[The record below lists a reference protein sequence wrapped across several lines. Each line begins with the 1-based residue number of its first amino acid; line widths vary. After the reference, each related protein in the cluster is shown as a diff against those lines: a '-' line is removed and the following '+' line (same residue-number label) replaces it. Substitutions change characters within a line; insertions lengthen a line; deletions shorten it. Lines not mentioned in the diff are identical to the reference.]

1 MRAAVIIDFR
11 NDLYNHMIGEL
22 KNYADVMKDKDSGKT
37 AEKLISIIEK
47 YVQLGTDEDGTEFAV
62 MSFFPGEASDLIS
75 ILAIVASTAIDT
87 PEDHYG
93 RLKKQREKTE

>member
-22 KNYADVMKDKDSGKT
+22 KNYADVMEDKDSEKT

-62 MSFFPGEASDLIS
+62 MKFFPGEASDLIS
-75 ILAIVASTAIDT
+75 VLAIVASIAIDT

-93 RLKKQREKTE
+93 RLKKLREKSE

>member
-22 KNYADVMKDKDSGKT
+22 KSYADLMKDKDSGRT

-62 MSFFPGEASDLIS
+62 MRFFPSDASDLIS

-87 PEDHYG
+87 PEDHYE